1 MKTFIDHTGY
11 EIVTLCNTS
20 KKNPRCKL
28 RVHRL
33 VAQAFIPIV
42 RNKSEVNHIDGNKL
56 NNSID
61 NLEWC
66 TQQENMTHRYEI
78 LKQKKPTPWIGKKG
92 KEVPSSKKVIQFDM
106 QGNQI
111 AEYESASEAT
121 EKIIGKRIGS
131 LISMV
136 CRGERKTAYGYIW
149 KYKK

>member
-1 MKTFIDHTGY
+1 M
-11 EIVTLCNTS
+11 
-20 KKNPRCKL
+20 
-28 RVHRL
+28 
-33 VAQAFIPIV
+33 
-42 RNKSEVNHIDGNKL
+42 
-56 NNSID
+56 
-61 NLEWC
+61 
-66 TQQENMTHRYEI
+66 
-78 LKQKKPTPWIGKKG
+78 
-92 KEVPSSKKVIQFDM
+92 PSSKKVIQFDM